1 MDERVLLSVEDTD
14 ADFYVIQM
22 ALKQANVAI
31 QVCRV
36 HDGQEAVEF
45 LERSGRFA
53 GAPRPHMILLNL
65 HMPRKDGFEVL
76 EYLRRHESFRSIPAV
91 MFTTQSDPK
100 DRAHALSLG
109 AKDFLVKH
117 HDLNTLLDELALVC
131 SDYLRGSH
139 AKAASGNGS
148 GGASSAEA

>member
-22 ALKQANVAI
+22 ALKQATVAI

-36 HDGQEAVEF
+36 NDGQEAIEI
-45 LERSGRFA
+45 LERSGSFA

-65 HMPRKDGFEVL
+65 HMPRKDGFELL

-91 MFTTQSDPK
+91 MFTTQSDAR
-100 DRAHALSLG
+100 DRTHALSLG
-109 AKDFLVKH
+109 AKEFLVKH
-117 HDLNTLLDELALVC
+117 RDLNTLLDELASLC
-131 SDYLRGSH
+131 SDI
-139 AKAASGNGS
+139 
-148 GGASSAEA
+148 